1 MTARNLMP
9 PGQQNP
15 QLRTHVTN
23 FWKTPLLYGLAI
35 ALAVCAFVLRSAVA
49 PYMQGQVDYLF
60 FVPAVLIAGTVG
72 GLGPGLLCTTLCTA
86 AALTTS
92 GDPRTLDVQEVVST
106 AVLFLI
112 GVSVAAFGEGLQRAR
127 LLAASSTRNLL
138 SREAHLQSILDT
150 VPDAMIVIDERG
162 IISSFSS
169 AAERVFGYTQAEVS
183 GKNMKM
189 LMPQPYRG
197 DHDGYL
203 QNYARTG
210 ERHIIGIGRVVVA
223 ERKDGTTFP
232 IELSV
237 GEMNSSGR
245 RFYTGFIRDLS
256 ERHKTETRLKELQS
270 ELVHV
275 SRLTA
280 MGEMASTLAHELN
293 QPLSAIT
300 NYISGVRRILMGD
313 ANVSGQVSEALDKAS
328 MQALRAGRIIGRLR
342 DFVSRGEGERSIEY
356 LDHLIE
362 EADALALVGVRERGV
377 LVRIRVDPDHR
388 AVLADKVQIQ
398 QVLFNLMRN
407 AVEAM
412 ESTETKVLSVT
423 TEGSADGTV
432 VVRVSDTGTGI
443 SAEAAHH
450 LFEPF
455 FTTKRQGMGV
465 GLSICRTIVEAHG
478 GQLLV
483 HAGPQGG
490 TTFEFTLRSA
500 SEKDSS

>member
-1 MTARNLMP
+1 VTAHDLLPTDTQAQPKLAPAANLCK
-9 PGQQNP
+9 
-15 QLRTHVTN
+15 RA
-23 FWKTPLLYGLAI
+23 LLY
-35 ALAVCAFVLRSAVA
+35 ALAVALAGAAFLLRAA
-49 PYMQGQVDYLF
+49 MTPYMQGQVDYLF
-60 FVPAVLIAGTVG
+60 FVPAVLIAGTMG

-86 AALTTS
+86 AALMTS
-92 GDPRTLDVQEVVST
+92 GDPRTLDVQEAVST
-106 AVLFLI
+106 GVLFII
-112 GVSVAAFGEGLQRAR
+112 GVSVAAFGEGLHRAR
-127 LLAASSTRNLL
+127 LQATSSTRDLL

-150 VPDAMIVIDERG
+150 VPDAMIVIDDRG
-162 IISSFSS
+162 IIASFSS
-169 AAERVFGYTQAEVS
+169 AAERVFGYTQAEVT
-183 GKNMKM
+183 GKNIKM

-223 ERKDGTTFP
+223 QRKDGTTFP

-237 GEMNSSGR
+237 GEVNSTGK

-256 ERHKTETRLKELQS
+256 ERHRTETRLKELQS

-300 NYISGVRRILMGD
+300 NYISGIRRILMGNAGIPSPVND
-313 ANVSGQVSEALDKAS
+313 ALDKAS
-328 MQALRAGRIIGRLR
+328 VQALRAGRIIGRLR
-342 DFVSRGEGERSIEY
+342 EFVSRGEGERNIEY

-377 LVRIRVDPDHR
+377 LVRTRIDPEHR

-412 ESTETKVLSVT
+412 DTAKTKELTIATSGSGDGLVT
-423 TEGSADGTV
+423 V
-432 VVRVSDTGTGI
+432 QVSDTGSGI
-443 SAEAAHH
+443 SPDAAAH

-465 GLSICRTIVEAHG
+465 GLSICRTIIEAHG
-478 GQLLV
+478 GQITV
-483 HAGPQGG
+483 RANPQGG
-490 TTFEFTLRSA
+490 TIFEFTLRSA
-500 SEKDSS
+500 SEKDS

>member
-1 MTARNLMP
+1 MTVRDLMARDQQ
-9 PGQQNP
+9 GQQMP
-15 QLRTHVTN
+15 APAAN

-35 ALAVCAFVLRSAVA
+35 ALAACAFFLRAAVA
-49 PYMQGQVDYLF
+49 PYMQGQVNYLF
-60 FVPAVLIAGTVG
+60 FVPAILVAGTVG

-86 AALTTS
+86 SALMTS
-92 GDPRTLDVQEVVST
+92 GDPRTLDVKEAVNT
-106 AVLFLI
+106 GVLFII
-112 GVSVAAFGEGLQRAR
+112 GVSVAAFGEGLRRAR
-127 LLAASSTRNLL
+127 LLAASSTRDLL

-169 AAERVFGYTQAEVS
+169 AAERVFGYTQAEVI
-183 GKNMKM
+183 GKNIKM

-210 ERHIIGIGRVVVA
+210 ERHIIGVGRVVVA

-237 GEMNSSGR
+237 GEMNSSGK
-245 RFYTGFIRDLS
+245 RFYTGFVRDLS

-293 QPLSAIT
+293 QPLSAMT
-300 NYISGVRRILMGD
+300 NYINGVRRILMGD
-313 ANVSGQVSEALDKAS
+313 AHVPGQVNEALDKAS
-328 MQALRAGRIIGRLR
+328 AQALRAGRIIGRLR
-342 DFVSRGEGERSIEY
+342 EFVSRGEGERSIEY

-377 LVRIRVDPDHR
+377 LVRIRIDPDHR
-388 AVLADKVQIQ
+388 AVLADKIQIQ

-412 ESTETKVLSVT
+412 ESTETKELTVATS
-423 TEGSADGTV
+423 GGADGTV

-443 SAEAAHH
+443 SAEAASH

-478 GQLLV
+478 GQLV
-483 HAGPQGG
+483 MHANPHGG
-490 TTFEFTLRSA
+490 TAFEFTLRSA
-500 SEKDSS
+500 PEKDS